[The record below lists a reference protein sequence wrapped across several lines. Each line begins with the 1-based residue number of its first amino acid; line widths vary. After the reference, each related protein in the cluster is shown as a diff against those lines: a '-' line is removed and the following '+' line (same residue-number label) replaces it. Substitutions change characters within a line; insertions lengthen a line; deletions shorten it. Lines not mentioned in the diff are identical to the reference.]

1 MKKKLKIIM
10 TVVFIAASMSL
21 QACAEGKSVKIS
33 EKDFVEIPNINIKML
48 KTEVTQELYES
59 VMGVN
64 PSHDIGENKPV
75 TNITAYDAM
84 YFCNKLSKLK
94 GKKPV
99 YAVNGETDVTKWDH
113 DKNDHWVPYSSDIIT
128 QDTKASGFR
137 LPTINEFAYATR
149 GGEYFDYAGSNNL
162 DEVGWYIGNSD
173 NKTHPVAQKKAN
185 GYGLYDMSGNVAEW
199 LEPGYYC
206 DQDWRRDGWGL
217 EFVGYFWGGSYKL
230 PADCCYVWSGFIED
244 IFTWSDVGFRIVY

>member
-1 MKKKLKIIM
+1 MKRKLKIIM

-64 PSHDIGENKPV
+64 PSDDIGENKPV
-75 TNITAYDAM
+75 TNITVYDAM
-84 YFCNKLSKLK
+84 CFCNKLSKLK

-99 YAVNGETDVTKWDH
+99 YAVNGETDVTKWH
-113 DKNDHWVPYSSDIIT
+113 HELYSSDIIT

-149 GGEYFDYAGSNNL
+149 GGEDFDYAGSNNL

-199 LEPGYYC
+199 LEPAYYC
-206 DQDWRRDGWGL
+206 DQDWCRDGWGL
-217 EFVGYFWGGSYKL
+217 GLIGYFWGGSYKL
-230 PADCCYVWSGFIED
+230 PADCCYVWSGYLED